1 MNIKE
6 YWLFKAAHVLIE
18 KYGYQLIDVRPIQEE
33 IWLNNPKKEAY
44 GLVRLSLASG
54 FNIQSIEERTHK
66 IREAIEQVMSSQP
79 TFWDVQIDDEG
90 TLEEINPDGMHCVI
104 SPDALDNG
112 FVQQFPEL
120 KDAFVKVEDPNQE
133 LEEIKEKIKAM
144 RKSNKPMTLMDQVK
158 SLPRGTMI
166 ITAIIISITILL
178 MGIQFLG
185 YDVFAAAI
193 FMGAYYKTFVLAN
206 NEYWRLLTTG
216 FIHIDIFHV
225 LMNSIALINIGS
237 FIERLYGTKR
247 FLIILINGIF
257 FGTFFVFAAE
267 GNNLVVG
274 ISGGLYALLGVM
286 LVYLYESG
294 LMRQPMIRSQIM
306 RMVFINVL
314 INFIPQVSV
323 LGHMGG
329 LIVGILLGFMLSR
342 KPSWA
347 PLRKHGYLALIVLS
361 MAVVTLAAQNKNYL
375 PLYGKTDQWVLDIA
389 EDVGLKGY
397 SEMMEDKLFDY
408 YQEVER

>member
-1 MNIKE
+1 MNLKE
-6 YWLFKAAHVLIE
+6 YWLFKTAQVLIE
-18 KYGYQLIDVRPIQEE
+18 KYGYQLIDVRPVEE
-33 IWLNNPKKEAY
+33 EFWLNNPKKEAY

-66 IREAIEQVMSSQP
+66 IREAIEQVMPTMP

-90 TLEEINPDGMHCVI
+90 TLEESSSDGMRCVI
-104 SPDALDNG
+104 SPEALESG

-133 LEEIKEKIKAM
+133 LEIIKEKMKAM
-144 RKSNKPMTLMDQVK
+144 RKPKQSMTFKDQIK
-158 SLPRGTMI
+158 SVPKGTMI
-166 ITAIIISITILL
+166 ITAVIIGITLL
-178 MGIQFLG
+178 LTGMRLIG
-185 YDVFAAAI
+185 YDVFASAI
-193 FMGAYYKTFVLAN
+193 FIGAYYKTFVLAN
-206 NEYWRLLTTG
+206 NEYWRLITTG

-294 LMRQPMIRSQIM
+294 LMRQPMIRVQIM

-342 KPSWA
+342 KPSWE

-361 MAVVTLAAQNKNYL
+361 MAIVTLAAQNQNYL
-375 PLYGKTDQWVLDIA
+375 PLYGQTDQWVLDIA
-389 EDVGLKGY
+389 DDVGLKGY
-397 SEMMEDKLFDY
+397 SDRMDVKLFEY
-408 YQEVER
+408 YQEVE

>member
-6 YWLFKAAHVLIE
+6 YWLFKAAHVMIE
-18 KYGYQLIDVRPIQEE
+18 KYEYQLIDVRPIQKE
-33 IWLNNPKKEAY
+33 IWLNNPKKNAF

-54 FNIQSIEERTHK
+54 FNIQSIKDRTHK
-66 IREAIEQVMSSQP
+66 IREAIEQSMSSQP

-90 TLEEINPDGMHCVI
+90 TLEESNPEGMHCVI
-104 SPDALDNG
+104 SPEAVDNG

-120 KDAFVKVEDPNQE
+120 KDAFVKVEDPNKE

-144 RKSNKPMTLMDQVK
+144 RKSNKPMSLKDQVK

-166 ITAIIISITILL
+166 ITAIIISITVLL
-178 MGIQFLG
+178 MGMRFIG
-185 YDVFAAAI
+185 YDVFASAI
-193 FMGAYYKTFVLAN
+193 FIGAYYKTFVLAN
-206 NEYWRLLTTG
+206 NEYWRLITTG

-225 LMNSIALINIGS
+225 LMNSIALINIGG

-323 LGHMGG
+323 LGHLGG
-329 LIVGILLGFMLSR
+329 LIVGVLLGFMLSR

-361 MAVVTLAAQNKNYL
+361 MAIVTLAARNENYL
-375 PLYGKTDQWVLDIA
+375 PLYGQTDQWRSDIA
-389 EDVGLKGY
+389 RDVGLEGY
-397 SEMMEDKLFDY
+397 AEHMEQRLLEY
-408 YQEVER
+408 YLEVER

>member
-1 MNIKE
+1 
-6 YWLFKAAHVLIE
+6 
-18 KYGYQLIDVRPIQEE
+18 
-33 IWLNNPKKEAY
+33 
-44 GLVRLSLASG
+44 
-54 FNIQSIEERTHK
+54 
-66 IREAIEQVMSSQP
+66 
-79 TFWDVQIDDEG
+79 
-90 TLEEINPDGMHCVI
+90 
-104 SPDALDNG
+104 
-112 FVQQFPEL
+112 
-120 KDAFVKVEDPNQE
+120 
-133 LEEIKEKIKAM
+133 
-144 RKSNKPMTLMDQVK
+144 
-158 SLPRGTMI
+158 
-166 ITAIIISITILL
+166 
-178 MGIQFLG
+178 
-185 YDVFAAAI
+185 
-193 FMGAYYKTFVLAN
+193 
-206 NEYWRLLTTG
+206 
-216 FIHIDIFHV
+216 
-225 LMNSIALINIGS
+225 
-237 FIERLYGTKR
+237 
-247 FLIILINGIF
+247 LINGIF

-389 EDVGLKGY
+389 EDVGLKSY
-397 SEMMEDKLFDY
+397 SKHMEERLNEY
-408 YQEVER
+408 YQEVE